1 MIRKIDDLLVLSKFA
16 ANRIVGSNLP
26 DKLNF
31 DSLCA
36 NDSRL
41 FQTDRI
47 ALKSGPDIAL
57 RGHGATLRPDLG
69 HS

>member
-1 MIRKIDDLLVLSKFA
+1 LLVLSKFA
-16 ANRIVGSNLP
+16 AKRIVGCNLP
-26 DKLNF
+26 AELDY

-47 ALKSGPDIAL
+47 TLKSGPDIAL
-57 RGHGATLRPDLG
+57 CGHGATILPGLG